1 MGMLKQW
8 ESFQP
13 NLTHTDMSLENEATS
28 DEIDVAYRVD
38 KYQFKYE
45 PLYVAKSDTPIF
57 DERFIGFGMTRNTQV
72 YEMYVANYSFYVL
85 DNAFASHWGFQT
97 LKDRPEWRARQQT
110 RNYKN
115 IKVAY
120 GKSDSELNKENSI

>member
-1 MGMLKQW
+1 MWPLL
-8 ESFQP
+8 SIFF
-13 NLTHTDMSLENEATS
+13 SL
-28 DEIDVAYRVD
+28 
-38 KYQFKYE
+38 
-45 PLYVAKSDTPIF
+45 
-57 DERFIGFGMTRNTQV
+57 QV

-110 RNYKN
+110 LNNHKFDDFAKEISARYGRDPYDMLTKLKTMNYKN

-120 GKSDSELNKENSI
+120 GKSDKPIAKEKESDKV